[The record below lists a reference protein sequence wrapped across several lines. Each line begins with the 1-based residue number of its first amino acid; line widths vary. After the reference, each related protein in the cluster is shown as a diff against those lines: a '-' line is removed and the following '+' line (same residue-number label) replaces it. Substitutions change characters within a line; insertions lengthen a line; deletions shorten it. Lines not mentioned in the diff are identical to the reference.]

1 MGAIRAARLRGLTA
15 GQVAGNT
22 FCHYNFSRCQTTL
35 TDNAIHERHHES
47 STNMTQESYTVTAN
61 TTDPAAANLIL
72 AAVIDEA
79 RRTGAQVN
87 IGGKVP
93 APNGSIVNVKAAQGD
108 QLADAA
114 DLFLT
119 WAEAAEKPRLM
130 HTPADVAAMLGVSAR
145 TLGEW
150 RFTGD
155 GPEFVKIGSIVRY
168 PHDALTDWMAANRRA
183 TA

>member
-1 MGAIRAARLRGLTA
+1 MVGR
-15 GQVAGNT
+15 VW
-22 FCHYNFSRCQTTL
+22 SRETTRFNAWSSGRKHVL
-35 TDNAIHERHHES
+35 PLKFFMLSDNPYRQRHTNVNEG
-47 STNMTQESYTVTAN
+47 STNMTQESYTVTAH

-87 IGGKVP
+87 IGGRVP

-114 DLFLT
+114 DMFLT

-130 HTPADVAAMLGVSAR
+130 HTPADVATMLGVSAR

-155 GPEFVKIGSIVRY
+155 GPEFVKVGSVVRY

>member
-1 MGAIRAARLRGLTA
+1 
-15 GQVAGNT
+15 
-22 FCHYNFSRCQTTL
+22 
-35 TDNAIHERHHES
+35 
-47 STNMTQESYTVTAN
+47 MTQESAYAVTAH
-61 TTDPAAANLIL
+61 TSDPAAANLIL

-79 RRTGAQVN
+79 RRTGAQVT

-93 APNGSIVNVKAAQGD
+93 APNGHIVNVKASQGD

-114 DLFLT
+114 DMFLT
-119 WAEAAEKPRLM
+119 WAEAAEPPKLM
-130 HTPADVAAMLGVSAR
+130 HTPAEVASMLGVSSR

-155 GPEFVKIGSIVRY
+155 GPEFVKVGSVVRY

>member
-1 MGAIRAARLRGLTA
+1 
-15 GQVAGNT
+15 
-22 FCHYNFSRCQTTL
+22 
-35 TDNAIHERHHES
+35 
-47 STNMTQESYTVTAN
+47 MTQESAYAVTAH
-61 TTDPAAANLIL
+61 TSDPAAANLIL

-79 RRTGAQVN
+79 RRTGAQVT

-93 APNGSIVNVKAAQGD
+93 APNGSVVNVKASQGD

-114 DLFLT
+114 DMFLT
-119 WAEAAEKPRLM
+119 WAEAAETPKLM
-130 HTPADVAAMLGVSAR
+130 HTPADVATMLGVSSR

-155 GPEFVKIGSIVRY
+155 GPEFVKVGSVVRY

>member
-1 MGAIRAARLRGLTA
+1 MKA
-15 GQVAGNT
+15 V
-22 FCHYNFSRCQTTL
+22 S
-35 TDNAIHERHHES
+35 
-47 STNMTQESYTVTAN
+47 NMTQESSPYTVTAR

-87 IGGKVP
+87 IGGTVP
-93 APNGSIVNVKAAQGD
+93 APNGSVVNVKASQGD
-108 QLADAA
+108 QLAEATSM
-114 DLFLT
+114 FLT

-130 HTPADVAAMLGVSAR
+130 HSPADVAAMLGVSAR

-155 GPEFVKIGSIVRY
+155 GPEFVKVGSVVRY
-168 PHDALTDWMAANRRA
+168 PHDALTDWMAASRRA

>member
-1 MGAIRAARLRGLTA
+1 
-15 GQVAGNT
+15 
-22 FCHYNFSRCQTTL
+22 
-35 TDNAIHERHHES
+35 
-47 STNMTQESYTVTAN
+47 MTQEPTPYAVTAH
-61 TTDPAAANLIL
+61 TTDPTAANLIL

-87 IGGKVP
+87 IGGRVP
-93 APNGSIVNVKAAQGD
+93 APNGSVVNVKAAQGD

-114 DLFLT
+114 NMFIT

-130 HTPADVAAMLGVSAR
+130 HSPADVAAMLGVSAR

-155 GPEFVKIGSIVRY
+155 GPEFVKVGSVVRY

>member
-1 MGAIRAARLRGLTA
+1 
-15 GQVAGNT
+15 
-22 FCHYNFSRCQTTL
+22 
-35 TDNAIHERHHES
+35 
-47 STNMTQESYTVTAN
+47 MTQESSTYTVTAH

-87 IGGKVP
+87 IGGRVP

-114 DLFLT
+114 NMFIT

-130 HTPADVAAMLGVSAR
+130 HSPAEVAAMLGVSAR

-150 RFTGD
+150 RFTGA
-155 GPEFVKIGSIVRY
+155 GPAFVKVGSVVRY
-168 PHDALTDWMAANRRA
+168 PHDALTDWMQANQQTVA
-183 TA
+183 

>member
-1 MGAIRAARLRGLTA
+1 MKAA
-15 GQVAGNT
+15 
-22 FCHYNFSRCQTTL
+22 S
-35 TDNAIHERHHES
+35 
-47 STNMTQESYTVTAN
+47 NMTQESSPYTVTAH

-79 RRTGAQVN
+79 RRTGAQVS
-87 IGGKVP
+87 IGGKIR
-93 APNGSIVNVKAAQGD
+93 APNGSLVNVKASQGD

-114 DLFLT
+114 DMFLA
-119 WAEAAEKPRLM
+119 WAEAAEKPKLM
-130 HTPADVAAMLGVSAR
+130 HTPAEVASMLGVSAR

-155 GPEFVKIGSIVRY
+155 GPEFVKVGSVVRY
-168 PHDALTDWMAANRRA
+168 PHDALTDWMAANRRT

>member
-1 MGAIRAARLRGLTA
+1 
-15 GQVAGNT
+15 
-22 FCHYNFSRCQTTL
+22 
-35 TDNAIHERHHES
+35 
-47 STNMTQESYTVTAN
+47 MTQESAYAVTAH
-61 TTDPAAANLIL
+61 TSDPAAANLIL

-79 RRTGAQVN
+79 RRTGAQVT

-93 APNGSIVNVKAAQGD
+93 APNGSIVNVKATQGD
-108 QLADAA
+108 QLAEATSM
-114 DLFLT
+114 FLA
-119 WAEAAEKPRLM
+119 WAEVAEKPRLM

-155 GPEFVKIGSIVRY
+155 GPEFVKVGSVVRY
-168 PHDALTDWMAANRRA
+168 PHDALTDWMTANRRA

>member
-1 MGAIRAARLRGLTA
+1 
-15 GQVAGNT
+15 
-22 FCHYNFSRCQTTL
+22 
-35 TDNAIHERHHES
+35 
-47 STNMTQESYTVTAN
+47 MTQEKTPYTVTAH

-87 IGGKVP
+87 IGGTVP

-114 DLFLT
+114 SLFLT
-119 WAEAAEKPRLM
+119 WAEAAEKSRLM
-130 HTPADVAAMLGVSAR
+130 HTPADVATMLGVSAR

-155 GPEFVKIGSIVRY
+155 GPEFVKVGGIVRY

>member
-1 MGAIRAARLRGLTA
+1 MAQEIVEYHLTA
-15 GQVAGNT
+15 
-22 FCHYNFSRCQTTL
+22 RTL
-35 TDNAIHERHHES
+35 NP
-47 STNMTQESYTVTAN
+47 V
-61 TTDPAAANLIL
+61 AANLIL

-87 IGGKVP
+87 IGGRVP
-93 APNGSIVNVKAAQGD
+93 APNGSVVNVKASQGD

-114 DLFLT
+114 NMFLT
-119 WAEAAEKPRLM
+119 WAEAAENPKLM
-130 HTPADVAAMLGVSAR
+130 HSPAEVAVMLGVSAR

-155 GPEFVKIGSIVRY
+155 GPEFVKVGSVIRY

-183 TA
+183 IA

>member
-1 MGAIRAARLRGLTA
+1 ML
-15 GQVAGNT
+15 
-22 FCHYNFSRCQTTL
+22 S
-35 TDNAIHERHHES
+35 DNPYRQRTHENVEKAVP
-47 STNMTQESYTVTAN
+47 TMAQEPTPYTVTAR

-87 IGGKVP
+87 IGGRVP
-93 APNGSIVNVKAAQGD
+93 APNGNIVNVKAAQGD

-114 DLFLT
+114 NLFIT

-130 HTPADVAAMLGVSAR
+130 HSPADVAAMLGVSAR

-150 RFTGD
+150 RFTGA
-155 GPEFVKIGSIVRY
+155 GPAFVKVGSIVRY
-168 PHDALTDWMAANRRA
+168 PHDALTDWMQENQQTVA
-183 TA
+183 

>member
-1 MGAIRAARLRGLTA
+1 
-15 GQVAGNT
+15 
-22 FCHYNFSRCQTTL
+22 
-35 TDNAIHERHHES
+35 
-47 STNMTQESYTVTAN
+47 MTQEPTPYTVTAR

-87 IGGKVP
+87 IGGRVP
-93 APNGSIVNVKAAQGD
+93 APNGTIVNVKAAQGD

-114 DLFLT
+114 NLFIT

-130 HTPADVAAMLGVSAR
+130 HSPADVAAMLGVSAR

-150 RFTGD
+150 RFTGA
-155 GPEFVKIGSIVRY
+155 GPAFVKVGSIVRY
-168 PHDALTDWMAANRRA
+168 PHDALTDWMRENQQTVA
-183 TA
+183 

>member
-1 MGAIRAARLRGLTA
+1 ML
-15 GQVAGNT
+15 
-22 FCHYNFSRCQTTL
+22 S
-35 TDNAIHERHHES
+35 DNPYRQRHTHENVNES
-47 STNMTQESYTVTAN
+47 STNMTRESYTVTAH

-87 IGGKVP
+87 IGGTVP

-114 DLFLT
+114 NLFLT

-155 GPEFVKIGSIVRY
+155 GPEFVKVGSVVRY

>member
-1 MGAIRAARLRGLTA
+1 
-15 GQVAGNT
+15 
-22 FCHYNFSRCQTTL
+22 
-35 TDNAIHERHHES
+35 
-47 STNMTQESYTVTAN
+47 MTQEKTPYTVTAH

-79 RRTGAQVN
+79 RRTG
-87 IGGKVP
+87 GTVP
-93 APNGSIVNVKAAQGD
+93 APNGTVVNVKAAQGD

-114 DLFLT
+114 SLFLT

-130 HTPADVAAMLGVSAR
+130 HTPADVATMLGVSAR